1 MRRQCMKIKHSLLWI
16 GAIIGILIVLVAL
29 FARSKGGRTIIALS
43 TYNDVPINFY
53 GKIEDQFSNAV
64 ANATVNFSVRI
75 YNGTESTV
83 KRGQM
88 TTDGNGF
95 FTITGYRGQDLGVV
109 PQKAGYVL
117 ATTGSGT
124 WFKYS
129 RMEDHPYVSDP
140 NNSVVI
146 KMRKLQGAESLV
158 GISKEY
164 KLPFTGAPLFF
175 DLLTGKVSESGGD
188 LQVVITRAPG
198 SLSKRNPGD
207 WSIEFKPV
215 NGGIIESD
223 DATSRVTY
231 EAPAEGYQ
239 SSYLVQMNHEN
250 PAWFDNI
257 QKVFFLTSRSGQVH
271 SKLAVDFGINA
282 DPNGSMWLQFKG
294 AANVNGSR
302 NWEATAQ

>member
-1 MRRQCMKIKHSLLWI
+1 MKIKHSLLWI

>member
-1 MRRQCMKIKHSLLWI
+1 MQ
-16 GAIIGILIVLVAL
+16 GVLA
-29 FARSKGGRTIIALS
+29 
-43 TYNDVPINFY
+43 TYNDVPIVFY
-53 GKIEDQFSNAV
+53 GKLEDQFGNPVVGAQV
-64 ANATVNFSVRI
+64 AGNTFL
-75 YNGTESTV
+75 YNGMRTGGEHVSTTSDANGLFKIDAGKGESLGIMPR
-83 KRGQM
+83 KE
-88 TTDGNGF
+88 
-95 FTITGYRGQDLGVV
+95 GYALT
-109 PQKAGYVL
+109 
-117 ATTGSGT
+117 TTGT
-124 WFKYS
+124 AFKYS
-129 RMEDHPYVSDP
+129 HLYEGYHVPDP
-140 NNSVVI
+140 NNPVVI
-146 KMRKLQGAESLV
+146 KMRKLQGVEPLV
-158 GISKEY
+158 GIGKEY

-188 LQVVITRAPG
+188 LQVAITRASG

-257 QKVFFLTSRSGQVH
+257 QKVFFLTSRNGQVH

-294 AANVNGSR
+294 AANANGSR
-302 NWEATAQ
+302 NWEATVETTQPQ